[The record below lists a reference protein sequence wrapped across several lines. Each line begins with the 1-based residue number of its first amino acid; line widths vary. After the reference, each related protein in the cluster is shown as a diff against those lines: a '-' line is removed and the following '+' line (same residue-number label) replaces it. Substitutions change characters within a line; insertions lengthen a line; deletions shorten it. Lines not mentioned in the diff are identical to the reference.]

1 MTDDHID
8 QPPLPEPPK
17 KKRKKRKPL
26 NCAECRRLK
35 LKCDREVPCSNCKR
49 RGCTSQ
55 CWGVDMDDH
64 QNDDRHSFSSH
75 YDKANT
81 SNQTATLGVSQ
92 GETGVAREQISVSDG
107 DRSSRFPEG
116 PSEILPTFVPSATSV
131 HFAASQPPAS
141 SLSPHSL
148 PGSDRTAFQE
158 RSFGSLRI
166 GRDGR
171 SRYLGPT
178 AASQWLRDQESA
190 EDRGVPSLS
199 RVSSPLANQ
208 SHASRF
214 SLAVHRATTFPFDNS
229 FSALTKESIIAS
241 MPSWSEAN
249 GLIEAYYRYFAFHFE
264 IVSRSTLQ
272 QILQQA
278 YSYVRNRTLGQSLKV
293 HPQELALLF
302 IVFAMGAR
310 YSLESTLDEAPD
322 LEYLPL
328 AQACLAKGDFMAH
341 NTLAG
346 VQALVIMAFYNLEA
360 EDGRSGDSAW
370 PLFGLAMRIIQAMG
384 LHRDGQRWG
393 LPDHIIEERRRIF
406 WESYSADIFQAN
418 CFSRPNSIYPEYVD
432 TAFPAERYIEDGLE
446 PGEKGYFTLKYELSQ
461 LSVRIIDLTMRA
473 SAPDYIQIV
482 DLHKAL
488 ISFQRDIPYTFRCR
502 AMLESL
508 PSEYADPVNAREQ
521 SPQPSKRDLSKTF
534 QRTLLAMMLTET
546 NLYLHR
552 PFFARAMLDTAAD
565 PTRSA
570 YGLSYLTV
578 VERCN
583 AMVQLVAEIHALYPS
598 VSARHW
604 ALWYHLFN
612 AAVCMGNLVLHRPH
626 DQLAGFAMI
635 QLESTI
641 GLYLKIVPL
650 RSSPAVMRNL
660 KWLWRL
666 RARAA
671 QAGTRGADTSTCDV
685 ESIEDADVDDANML
699 GWRTRLIERATETG
713 GINLPTSAQI
723 SASRQAVPS
732 NEPVTAVNETI
743 SKALEEL
750 FTSSSSSAHFRSPG
764 TTSQSMD
771 PAADLLFSQ
780 LCNLPMEPSDGTFGN
795 TTDPSADLWEWDDG
809 LEGVDLSAIDW
820 GT

>member
-1 MTDDHID
+1 MADDHID

-26 NCAECRRLK
+26 NCSV
-35 LKCDREVPCSNCKR
+35 DVSSSNVIVK
-49 RGCTSQ
+49 SLVVIVSV
-55 CWGVDMDDH
+55 GVASLSAGGLIWRSTITMDI
-64 QNDDRHSFSSH
+64 
-75 YDKANT
+75 
-81 SNQTATLGVSQ
+81 NQVG
-92 GETGVAREQISVSDG
+92 TGVARGQISISDG
-107 DRSSRFPEG
+107 DRSSGFPEG
-116 PSEILPTFVPSATSV
+116 PSEILPTFVPPATSM
-131 HFAASQPPAS
+131 HFAASQPPAP

-148 PGSDRTAFQE
+148 PGSDRVPFQE

-166 GRDGR
+166 GQDGR

-178 AASQWLRDQESA
+178 AASQWLRDQESTD
-190 EDRGVPSLS
+190 DREIPSLS
-199 RVSSPLANQ
+199 RVASPPPNQ
-208 SHASRF
+208 SHVSRL
-214 SLAVHRATTFPFDNS
+214 SHAVHRGTTFPFDNS
-229 FSALTKESIIAS
+229 FFPLTKESIIAS

-249 GLIEAYYRYFAFHFE
+249 GLVEAYYRYFAFHFE

-278 YSYVRNRTLGQSLKV
+278 YSYIRNRTVGQSLTV

-310 YSLESTLDEAPD
+310 YSLESTLDEAPGA
-322 LEYLPL
+322 EYLPL
-328 AQACLAKGDFMAH
+328 AKACLAKGDFMAH
-341 NTLAG
+341 NTLPG

-393 LPDHIIEERRRIF
+393 LPEHIIEERRRVF

-432 TAFPAERYIEDGLE
+432 TALPAERYIEDGLG

-473 SAPDYIQIV
+473 SAPDYTQII

-488 ISFQRDIPYTFRCR
+488 ISFQRDIPYAFRCR

-565 PTRSA
+565 PTRST

-598 VSARHW
+598 PVSKNCTAS
-604 ALWYHLFN
+604 
-612 AAVCMGNLVLHRPH
+612 VV
-626 DQLAGFAMI
+626 
-635 QLESTI
+635 
-641 GLYLKIVPL
+641 
-650 RSSPAVMRNL
+650 PAVMRNL

-671 QAGTRGADTSTCDV
+671 QAGTRGADTSICDV
-685 ESIEDADVDDANML
+685 ESIEDADVDDANLL
-699 GWRTRLIERATETG
+699 GWRTRLIERAAETG
-713 GINLPTSAQI
+713 GINLPMSAQI

-732 NEPVTAVNETI
+732 TESATAVNETI

-750 FTSSSSSAHFRSPG
+750 FTSSSSSAQFRSPG
-764 TTSQSMD
+764 TASQSMD

-780 LCNLPMEPSDGTFGN
+780 LCNLPMESSNSTFAN
-795 TTDPSADLWEWDDG
+795 TADPNVDLWEWDDR
-809 LEGVDLSAIDW
+809 LEGVDLSTIDW
-820 GT
+820 GHPDRGARKRVTVS